1 MARGG
6 GKAFV
11 FGGPFVTGGGTSAPT
26 ALDLSTWGTFTRS
39 TEGSYIIGTPT
50 TGATPFIGWSPKNVR
65 RIDRRTGSPML
76 LTEGS
81 RTNQALSTESFDRGG
96 GGWVTSGG
104 PVLHT
109 DVFPTPDGAVIG
121 HIHITAASGST
132 GFNFTLNPVT
142 VNLDWCQSVW
152 VRSPSGTTSYE
163 NFTGASLIV
172 ATGSNALTTTWTKAV
187 MNRFPDNAFGQLGFW
202 IADGRDWSAYGG
214 VAAGARDQVSW
225 GVMIEQASFASSYIR
240 TEELLYGAF
249 TRAADV
255 LYGPIS
261 TIPTK
266 MVNGSWSF
274 TVAPVGPSSGMIRDA
289 GTQTLFSFAE
299 DGSETI
305 EFYITGGACYLRV
318 VSGGVAKV
326 TSSALTF
333 SADQVLTVSVDGAAG
348 TLTISGATSGNGTST
363 GTAWTRATGPNLY
376 VGARADGS
384 NHAFAGIWCGSTLAS
399 PSTGKRVVFTLGQSN
414 MTQHAHHDRIA
425 AWMQQYYPDTKLI
438 DGSMGST
445 SLAVDWAKVGGTQ
458 YAAAVAIWNA
468 AVAADPTLT
477 GYTPVIVWIQ
487 GEGDAANAAYASAYQ
502 TNLSALKTNL
512 ETDIP
517 QLVGAK
523 WAVGQLSSNTTTGY
537 GATSTTIGQVRT
549 AQANFVS
556 GLGSQ
561 ACIVDPSDLTFDP
574 APPNL
579 HFDDASIHTYAARI
593 MTALN
598 GIGV

>member
-6 GKAFV
+6 GKALV
-11 FGGPFVTGGGTSAPT
+11 FGDPFATGGGGAP
-26 ALDLSTWGTFTRS
+26 AILDLATWGTFTRT
-39 TEGSYIIGTPT
+39 TEGSYIIGAPT

-81 RTNQALSTESFDRGG
+81 RTNQVLSTEDFTR
-96 GGWVTSGG
+96 SGG
-104 PVLHT
+104 AWTISGMTVN
-109 DVFPTPDGAVIG
+109 PTVYPHPDGAIRGNIRVQV
-121 HIHITAASGST
+121 ASGT
-132 GFNFTLNPVT
+132 AGANYLINPVT
-142 VNLDWCQSVW
+142 PNLDWCASAW
-152 VRSPSGTTSYE
+152 HRSPSGTANYE
-163 NFTGASLIV
+163 DLIGGGTVTACGSASL
-172 ATGSNALTTTWTKAV
+172 STTWTRGQ
-187 MNRFPDNAFGQLGFW
+187 MLRLPDDAFGQLAYW
-202 IADGRDWSAYGG
+202 VNDGRDWSAYGG
-214 VAAGARDQVSW
+214 VAAGARDSVTW
-225 GVMIEQASFASSYIR
+225 GVQLEQASFPSSYMR
-240 TEELLYGAF
+240 TEELAYGAF

-255 LYGPIS
+255 LSGPIS
-261 TIPTK
+261 TIPSK
-266 MVNGSWSF
+266 MVNGAWSF
-274 TVAPVGPSSGMIRDA
+274 TVAPVGASSGMIRDA

-333 SADQVLTVSVDGAAG
+333 SADQVLAVSVDGAAG
-348 TLTISGATSGNGTST
+348 TLTISGATTGNGTST
-363 GTAWTRATGPNLY
+363 GTAWTRTTGPNLY

-384 NHAFAGIWCGSTLAS
+384 NHAFAGIWCTGATAAS
-399 PSTGKRVVFTLGQSN
+399 PSTSKRVVFTLGQSN

-445 SLAVDWAKVGGTQ
+445 SLAVDWAKSGGTQ

-477 GYTPVIVWIQ
+477 GYTPVIIWIQ
-487 GEGDAANAAYASAYQ
+487 GESDATNGTYATNYG

-523 WAVGQLSSNTTTGY
+523 WAVGQLSTNTSTAF
-537 GATSTTIGQVRT
+537 GASSTTIGQVRT

-561 ACIVDPSDLTFDP
+561 ACIVDPSDLTFDA

-579 HFDDASIHTYAARI
+579 HFDNDSIHTYAARI
-593 MTALN
+593 MTALRS
-598 GIGV
+598 ISV